1 MGLGEARGA
10 RGEGDGA
17 GLPDRFFRQAWPA
30 SAAPTS
36 SPHPT
41 SSGKVDANNC
51 QAGSRRGS
59 NAVVILVFE
68 TDNFL
73 NHQVG
78 QALAA
83 ATGASLLF
91 GMEKTRRRTLFLY

>member
-41 SSGKVDANNC
+41 SSGKADANNC

-59 NAVVILVFE
+59 NAVDVLVFE

-73 NHQVG
+73 NHLVG

>member
-41 SSGKVDANNC
+41 SSGKADANNC
-51 QAGSRRGS
+51 RAGSRRGS
-59 NAVVILVFE
+59 NAVVILVF
-68 TDNFL
+68 DL
-73 NHQVG
+73 P
-78 QALAA
+78 
-83 ATGASLLF
+83 SS
-91 GMEKTRRRTLFLY
+91 